1 MKLDGV
7 LRESFNISQPDLSDD
22 VRLSSFGEWDSLSH
36 MFFISKLE
44 RTYEIE
50 LSGDEIADMQTI
62 GDIKKVIISRGKEL

>member
-7 LRESFNISQPDLSDD
+7 LKESFNISQPDLADD
-22 VRLSSFGEWDSLSH
+22 VKLSSFGEWDSLSH

-50 LSGDEIADMQTI
+50 LTGDEIADMQTI
-62 GDIKKVIISRGKEL
+62 GDIKKVIISRGKEV